1 MKNYET
7 MTTDLDSS
15 HRIKPG
21 LNNEIYYNV
30 MGRLCEK
37 SGDIDSAFMYYNL
50 EFASPNE
57 VFIRFASEHLARL
70 YEKIGKLDSAGKY
83 YQINM
88 QYQKKSTSTYS
99 DKNMQRKQIE
109 YDLGVLNEKRIS
121 KEHMLVAISVV
132 ALLLVT
138 LAFKK

>member
-1 MKNYET
+1 MKNYEA

-57 VFIRFASEHLARL
+57 VFIRFASGHLARL

-88 QYQKKSTSTYS
+88 QYQKMGSSVKCI
-99 DKNMQRKQIE
+99 DRKKIFI
-109 YDLGVLNEKRIS
+109 L
-121 KEHMLVAISVV
+121 
-132 ALLLVT
+132 
-138 LAFKK
+138 